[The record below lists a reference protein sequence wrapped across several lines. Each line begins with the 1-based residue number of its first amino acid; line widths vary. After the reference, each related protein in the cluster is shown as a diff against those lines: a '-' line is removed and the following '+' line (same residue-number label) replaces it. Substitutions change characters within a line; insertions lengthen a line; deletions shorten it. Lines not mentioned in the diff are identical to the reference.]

1 MEWRAVVSIAATR
14 AASRRSWLQIATQK
28 KYALDRIGMRSRAL
42 ALTFAAAVLLGA
54 PAAHAHSIIV
64 LVTDIG
70 GFGVAE
76 PVAGVIGGGGRLR
89 LGLGSDPVV
98 DALYVEGGVAAAS
111 WRGHD
116 STALY
121 ADMAIAY
128 RRYIDPRAEHRFFW
142 ALGLRGAGVTLHRS
156 GAPDPVVVYFGPAGV
171 LGYRF
176 WRHAEIYVAV
186 QPALALENES
196 VGVGAPVM
204 LGLDLVA
211 F

>member
-1 MEWRAVVSIAATR
+1 
-14 AASRRSWLQIATQK
+14 
-28 KYALDRIGMRSRAL
+28 MRSKAV
-42 ALTFAAAVLLGA
+42 AFTFAVAALLGA

-64 LVTDIG
+64 IVTDIG
-70 GFGVAE
+70 GFAVAE
-76 PVAGVIGGGGRLR
+76 PVAGVIGAGGRLR

-98 DALYVEGGVAAAS
+98 DAFYVEGGVAAAS

-128 RRYIDPRAEHRFFW
+128 RRYIDPHAEHPFFW
-142 ALGLRGAGVTLHRS
+142 ALGLRGAGVTTHRDA
-156 GAPDPVVVYFGPAGV
+156 APDPVVIYFGPAAV
-171 LGYRF
+171 VGYRF
-176 WRHAEIYVAV
+176 WRHAEVYVAV
-186 QPALALENES
+186 QPALALENEGEGEGEGES
-196 VGVGAPVM
+196 VGFGAPVM